1 MNRRLIRLILVVVL
15 ALFSTVLLVWAL
27 GAAEGETSRV
37 RMVHS
42 IPGPITVDVL
52 VDGVL
57 VYDDLAYKAVTPYSE
72 VPAGL
77 HTVTARTVFGD
88 LVQTVYL
95 TGGLD
100 VTVVGVG
107 SGLNVTATAMLD
119 DNRAANAGT
128 VRLVHLSPDTP
139 AMDVMMTGTLGMV
152 GVEALPYKEASDYLA
167 GLGPG
172 VVSFSLSAGG
182 LNVPV
187 YPPTATLKENA
198 VHTLFLMGPQ
208 AFLESVPS
216 VDAQFSDLKFK
227 LYLPIVLL
235 DAR

>member
-1 MNRRLIRLILVVVL
+1 LSLVVFL
-15 ALFSTVLLVWAL
+15 ALSSTVLLVWAL
-27 GAAEGETSRV
+27 GAAEGEISRV

-42 IPGPITVDVL
+42 IPGPIAIDVL

-57 VYDDLAYKAVTPYSE
+57 VHDDLTYKDVTPYSE
-72 VPAGL
+72 VPAGW

-88 LVQTVYL
+88 LEQTVYL

-107 SGLNVTATAMLD
+107 SGLNVTATALLD
-119 DNRAANAGT
+119 DNRPANAGT

-139 AMDVMMTGTLGMV
+139 AMEVTLTGTLGTT
-152 GVEALPYKEASDYLA
+152 GVEALLYKETSAYLG

-172 VVSFSLSAGG
+172 VISVSVSAGG
-182 LNVPV
+182 IDVPL
-187 YPPTATLKENA
+187 YPPTVTLQENA

-208 AFLESVPS
+208 AFLEGVPS
-216 VDAQFSDLKFK
+216 VDANYDAFDFK
-227 LYLPIVLL
+227 LYLPIVLADL
-235 DAR
+235 D

>member
-1 MNRRLIRLILVVVL
+1 MKRRWIRLTLVL
-15 ALFSTVLLVWAL
+15 FMALFSTVLLVWAL
-27 GAAEGETSRV
+27 GAAEDGSSRV

-42 IPGPITVDVL
+42 ISASITVDVL

-57 VYDDLAYKAVTPYSE
+57 VYEGLVYKDVTPYSD

-77 HTVTARTVFGD
+77 HTVTARTLFGD
-88 LVQTVYL
+88 LEQTVYL

-100 VTVVGVG
+100 ITVIGVG

-119 DNRAANAGT
+119 DNRPANAGR

-139 AMDVMMTGTLGMV
+139 AMDVTMTGTLGTV
-152 GVEALPYKEASDYLA
+152 GVEALPFKGASAYLD

-182 LNVPV
+182 VNVPV
-187 YPPTATLKENA
+187 YPPTMTLQENA

-208 AFLESVPS
+208 AFLEGVAV
-216 VDAQFSDLKFK
+216 VDADLSAFE

-235 DAR
+235 DAG